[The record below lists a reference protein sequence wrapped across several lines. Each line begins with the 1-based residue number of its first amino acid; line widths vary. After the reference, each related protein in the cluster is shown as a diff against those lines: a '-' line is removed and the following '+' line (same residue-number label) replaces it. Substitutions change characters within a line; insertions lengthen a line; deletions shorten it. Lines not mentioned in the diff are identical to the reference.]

1 MVSSLVDV
9 NLYSKKKR
17 VCRLR
22 NALIILLL
30 IVVLVVGARFLA
42 SQAFEFRLRQISRL
56 KGFLF
61 DNTGTYLTG
70 NLRQDIQTIRDKK
83 QEYINSKNRLSMQV
97 RDLRT
102 HVQRKSLEMNVFRTL
117 NTFLNDENAVKTILT
132 RVNFENGKG
141 NAFYYLIYDG
151 NKVSFPTPSSTP
163 VLLSTPNVRGN
174 LEFADLYT
182 LQIIDLEV
190 GDKQ

>member
-1 MVSSLVDV
+1 MSSLVDV

-30 IVVLVVGARFLA
+30 IVVLIVGARFLA

-83 QEYINSKNRLSMQV
+83 QEYINSRNRLSMQV

>member
-1 MVSSLVDV
+1 
-9 NLYSKKKR
+9 
-17 VCRLR
+17 
-22 NALIILLL
+22 
-30 IVVLVVGARFLA
+30 
-42 SQAFEFRLRQISRL
+42 
-56 KGFLF
+56 
-61 DNTGTYLTG
+61 
-70 NLRQDIQTIRDKK
+70 
-83 QEYINSKNRLSMQV
+83 MQV

>member
-1 MVSSLVDV
+1 LVDV

-30 IVVLVVGARFLA
+30 IVVLIVGARFLA

-83 QEYINSKNRLSMQV
+83 QEYINSRNRLSMQV

>member
-1 MVSSLVDV
+1 MSSLVDV